1 MPGVGAR
8 SSRALCC
15 PVAAIES
22 QGTTNLPMKPLAPL
36 LLTLS
41 FPALIRAEEPAPPA
55 AVGTYIPDS
64 LEVPTFTPP
73 PPVVPKVPLTD
84 AEATIVLRDDS
95 GLTTTLQRGQ
105 ASMAPD
111 LPAPPP
117 VAETTSLPLEH
128 SISQIVSI
136 NMGGIIYDHRVS
148 VVTWQHPV
156 SHQPYQAVLG
166 FDMGLLTPIGQFI
179 RNGVTH
185 QSHLLFSNHDTH
197 GPLTGR
203 AATHERPP
211 IQVPEIAADAY
222 RIIQGDPTDLLG
234 IQPLITLRDLYLAEK
249 PRLQK
254 FDAELSTYQQA
265 AQAWTD
271 AHPAPVE
278 APVFW
283 FKPHSNSR

>member
-1 MPGVGAR
+1 
-8 SSRALCC
+8 
-15 PVAAIES
+15 
-22 QGTTNLPMKPLAPL
+22 MKPLVSF

-41 FPALIRAEEPAPPA
+41 FPALLHAEEPAPPA

-73 PPVVPKVPLTD
+73 PPVVPKLPLTD
-84 AEATIVLRDDS
+84 AEATIILRDDS

-111 LPAPPP
+111 LPAPEP
-117 VAETTSLPLEH
+117 VSESPSPPLEH
-128 SISQIVSI
+128 PISQIVSI
-136 NMGGIIYDHRVS
+136 NLGGMIYDHRVS
-148 VVTWQHPV
+148 VVHWQHPV
-156 SHQPYQAVLG
+156 TRLPYQAVLG
-166 FDMGLLTPIGQFI
+166 FDIGLLTPIGQFI

-185 QSHLLFSNHDTH
+185 QSHLMFSNHDTH
-197 GPLTGR
+197 GPLARR
-203 AATHERPP
+203 AIARGRPP
-211 IQVPEIAADAY
+211 IQVPEIAPNAY
-222 RIIQGDPTDLLG
+222 RIIQGDPSDSVG

-254 FDAELSTYQQA
+254 LNADLAEYRQDAE
-265 AQAWTD
+265 AWTE

-283 FKPHSNSR
+283 FKPHRNSRYLTPEDIDNQQQAAQERASLTPEGDAL

>member
-1 MPGVGAR
+1 
-8 SSRALCC
+8 
-15 PVAAIES
+15 
-22 QGTTNLPMKPLAPL
+22 MKPLVSF

-73 PPVVPKVPLTD
+73 PPGIPKVPLTD

-111 LPAPPP
+111 LPAPEP
-117 VAETTSLPLEH
+117 VSESPSPPLEH
-128 SISQIVSI
+128 SITQIVSI
-136 NMGGIIYDHRVS
+136 NMGGTIYDHRVS
-148 VVTWQHPV
+148 VVHWQHPV
-156 SHQPYQAVLG
+156 SLQPYQAIIG

-185 QSHLLFSNHDTH
+185 QSHLLFSNQDTH
-197 GPLTGR
+197 GPVARR
-203 AATHERPP
+203 AAAHGRPP
-211 IQVPEIAADAY
+211 IQVPEIALDSY
-222 RIIQGDPTDLLG
+222 RIIEGDPADQIG
-234 IQPLITLRDLYLAEK
+234 IQPLIALRDLYLAEK

-254 FDAELSTYQQA
+254 LNADLAEYRQD

-283 FKPHSNSR
+283 FKPHRNSRYLTPEDKDNQEQAAQERASLTPEGDAP